1 MYYYYSSKTYDKFI
15 GGETMSKAN
24 SILIII
30 TLIAAIATVAIS
42 AYNPSIGASIALDST
57 QMAAMY

>member
-1 MYYYYSSKTYDKFI
+1 
-15 GGETMSKAN
+15 MSKAN